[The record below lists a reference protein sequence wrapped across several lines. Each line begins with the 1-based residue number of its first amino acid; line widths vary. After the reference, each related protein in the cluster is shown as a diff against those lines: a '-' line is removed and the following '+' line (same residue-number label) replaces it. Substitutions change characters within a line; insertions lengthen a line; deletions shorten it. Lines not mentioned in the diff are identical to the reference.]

1 MSLEGV
7 LIMKDVKGPKK
18 FEINRPK
25 RHEFKKEET
34 PASKDDAITE
44 NLKSETPEE
53 KVEEPVKEKE
63 VVKDPPT
70 RNPYRVIVSAL
81 NIRVTPSDDGDIMCV
96 LKKDTPLIINSME
109 GEWANV
115 TAIPVTGIE
124 VTGYVM
130 TKFIEEDK

>member
-18 FEINRPK
+18 FELNRPK

-53 KVEEPVKEKE
+53 KVEEKEE
-63 VVKDPPT
+63 VKDPPT

-96 LKKDTPLIINSME
+96 LKKDTPLVINSME

-130 TKFIEEDK
+130 TEFIEEDK